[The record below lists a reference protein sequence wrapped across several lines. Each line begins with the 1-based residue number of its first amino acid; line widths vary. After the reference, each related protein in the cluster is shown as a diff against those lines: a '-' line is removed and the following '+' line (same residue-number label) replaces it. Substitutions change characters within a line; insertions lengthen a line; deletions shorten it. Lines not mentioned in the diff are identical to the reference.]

1 MSSRPRH
8 MPLAESMRQM
18 RSDAEFA
25 IVARW
30 IKAIGCPK
38 RLAILHLLADGE
50 QSVNNISRALG
61 CTQPGTSTHLS
72 QLAGQRLLKSRKVAN
87 RVYYSIANARLLEI
101 LEMIG
106 GRWFA
111 SAQAGAHAL
120 LPARTI
126 DRRSRAKT

>member
-1 MSSRPRH
+1 MSSRPRDI
-8 MPLAESMRQM
+8 PLAESMKPL

-25 IVARW
+25 IVARR
-30 IKAIGCPK
+30 IKVIGCPR

-50 QSVNNISRALG
+50 QSVNNISRALD

-72 QLAGQRLLKSRKVAN
+72 QLAGQHLLKSRKVAN
-87 RVYYSIANARLLEI
+87 RVYYSIADLRLLEI

-111 SAQAGAHAL
+111 SAQASAHAL
-120 LPARTI
+120 LPARASE
-126 DRRSRAKT
+126 RRSRAKN